1 MKTCDRVAACFQ
13 GAARICPIDIGSPQS
28 LVERSKMLYL
38 PEKPSLL
45 AKMKKR
51 GLSGAFLG

>member
-1 MKTCDRVAACFQ
+1 M
-13 GAARICPIDIGSPQS
+13 DIGSPQS

-45 AKMKKR
+45 AKMKER
-51 GLSGAFLG
+51 GLSGALVG